1 MAHSGHRPSVLM
13 GDGLCYTSLTDFS
26 LLASLSSGPFMDE
39 DLRLLE
45 FNLIRFMTRQHG
57 QIRKCR
63 EMAMSGHYPHRHPG
77 LDPGSRF
84 RSEEHTSEIQSL
96 MRISYA
102 VFCLKKTNRN

>member
-13 GDGLCYTSLTDFS
+13 GDGFCYTSLTDFS

-45 FNLIRFMTRQHG
+45 FNLIRFMTRQLG

-84 RSEEHTSEIQSL
+84 
-96 MRISYA
+96 
-102 VFCLKKTNRN
+102 CLYTAPSPRQRDPGSSPG